1 MWSISSSRPYYS
13 MEGHSKGVNC
23 LDFYP
28 GNDKP
33 YLATGSDDCVPF
45 SLSLFLS
52 RRSKSGTTR
61 PRRAFRRSLGTKTTS
76 PR

>member
-1 MWSISSSRPYYS
+1 MWSISNSRPYYS

-33 YLATGSDDCVPF
+33 YLATGSDDCVISPF
-45 SLSLFLS
+45 SLSTL
-52 RRSKSGTTR
+52 
-61 PRRAFRRSLGTKTTS
+61 
-76 PR
+76 